1 MGHAQRYK
9 NHEEDLK
16 NRFDKFRNSELRKT
30 FWPVRSHEL
39 SKFLSMSL
47 LMFSILLSQ
56 NLVRSIK
63 DSFIVTMV
71 GPEVISYIKLWGEMP
86 MGILFVIIYT
96 KMCNVMTTERA
107 FRYIICFFM
116 IVDIVFAYIIFPNQN
131 LYHPNPEVVS
141 SLILEY
147 PHAKWFLVM
156 WGKWSF
162 VVMYILGELWPVI
175 VFNLLF
181 WQLANKITSTEEA
194 GRFYPT
200 FSIFGQINCLIAGSI
215 IVYFSSDHHFLTPL
229 FKGVTDQTEIL
240 LKCLTAMVVII
251 GLILI
256 ATHLY
261 IEKTIVY
268 NSATTKREN
277 VSKEILKLSFIQS
290 LKFLL
295 KSKYFG
301 YITIILISY
310 SIAMNLME
318 GLWMAKVKDLYPDT
332 NDFIAYH
339 GKVLYWTGVFT
350 IICAFFGGA
359 AIRKFGWLW
368 GAILTPLLTLLAG
381 TVFFSS
387 VILENQLN
395 NVDLLGIVI
404 HSPLLL
410 IAVTGGI
417 LNIVAK
423 GLKYSLCDSTKE
435 MAYIPLSSEEKTKGK
450 AIADVVGAKIGKSA
464 GAFLQFA
471 TFTIFP
477 QTTYNDISTMLMT
490 IFIIVCVIWTFGVIA
505 LSKEYNLKIQNK

>member
-1 MGHAQRYK
+1 MK
-9 NHEEDLK
+9 NT
-16 NRFDKFRNSELRKT
+16 FDKFRHSELRKT

-39 SKFLSMSL
+39 SKFLAMSL

-86 MGILFVIIYT
+86 MGILFVIVYT
-96 KMCNVMTTERA
+96 KMCNIMTTERA

-116 IVDIVFAYIIFPNQN
+116 IVDIIFAYVIFPNQHIFHPDPEIVAN
-131 LYHPNPEVVS
+131 LVGS
-141 SLILEY
+141 Y

-162 VVMYILGELWPVI
+162 ILMYILGELWPVI

-194 GRFYPT
+194 ARFYPT
-200 FSIFGQINCLIAGSI
+200 FSIFGQLNCLIAGGV
-215 IVYFSSDHHFLTPL
+215 IVYFSSDHHFLIQ
-229 FKGVTDQTEIL
+229 FFQGVSDQTEVL
-240 LKCLTAMVVII
+240 LKCLTVMVVLI
-251 GLILI
+251 GAVLLG
-256 ATHLY
+256 THFF
-261 IEKTIVY
+261 IEKTMVY
-268 NSATTKREN
+268 NSATTRREN
-277 VSKEILKLSFIQS
+277 VAKQILKLSFWDS
-290 LKFLL
+290 VKFLL

-301 YITIILISY
+301 YITIILVSY
-310 SIAMNLME
+310 SVTMNLME
-318 GLWMAKVKDLYPDT
+318 GLWMAKVQELYPDT

-339 GKVLYWTGVFT
+339 GKVLYWTGIFT
-350 IICAFFGGA
+350 IACAFFGGA
-359 AIRKFGWLW
+359 SIRKFGWLW

-381 TVFFSS
+381 AVFFGS
-387 VILENQLN
+387 VLLENKIDNLD
-395 NVDLLGIVI
+395 VLGVVV
-404 HSPLLL
+404 HSPLML

-435 MAYIPLSSEEKTKGK
+435 MAYIPLSPEEKTKGK

-477 QTTYNDISTMLMT
+477 ATTYNDLAAMLMT
-490 IFIIVCVIWTFGVIA
+490 IFIGVCVIWTFGVVA
-505 LSKEYNLKIQNK
+505 LSKEYRLRVVEC